1 MKNKKNNSAI
11 RMLKYFKIAKKQI
24 IIILILEIVLCILEA
39 LNPIIN
45 ANLLTSVTSFNAK
58 TAIFLTVLLILTT
71 LLNAVINRLCNII
84 YLKGIKKPV
93 FISLRKDMIKNIFDM
108 KTMNFDTHT
117 SGEFSE
123 RLVGDPE
130 SISRMLNIL
139 QYNILTLIANLIILI
154 YVYYINYIIGIIY
167 TISVIVIYE
176 YEKYAYKKHEELVN
190 ETRKIS
196 EKNSSLLNEI
206 MRGIRD
212 IKLLN
217 IMNPIYKLASNNLD
231 TATNNDIKCV
241 LHGDY
246 INKVIEIVQAITV
259 FLVILVGIILIKNN
273 SFTVTGLLIVYMY
286 RSNIFWLISSL
297 TSIKD
302 YYVSY
307 KIAANRIF
315 ELMDKD
321 KFPKEKYGDIELKNI
336 KGKIELRDLSFAY
349 GKKKVLKNIS
359 FVLEPNDTVGIVGE
373 SGSGK
378 TTLLNLIAKSYDVHD
393 NQIFIDDIDL
403 NKLSKDS
410 LKNNISVISQS
421 PYLFN
426 LTIRENLEL
435 MNDNVTKKDI
445 INACKVAQIHD
456 FIMTLP
462 NKYDTLL
469 GEGGVNLSGGQR
481 QRLAIAR
488 ALIKKSKIILFDE
501 ATSALDN
508 ITQSELQ
515 KSISNISNDYT
526 IIIVAHRLSTIR
538 NCNKIF
544 VMDKGEIVGC
554 GTHDELIKNN
564 AYYRKL
570 YNEYLN

>member
-1 MKNKKNNSAI
+1 MDNKNTIK
-11 RMLKYFKIAKKQI
+11 MLKYFKVAKKQI
-24 IIILILEIVLCILEA
+24 IFLFLLEIVLCIIEA

-45 ANLLTSVTSFNAK
+45 ANLLTSITKLNVKS
-58 TAIFLTVLLILTT
+58 AILLAIILILITI
-71 LLNAVINRLCNII
+71 LNVVIEGLSNIL
-84 YLKGIKKPV
+84 YLKGIKKRV
-93 FISLRKDMIKNIFDM
+93 FMSLRKDMIKNIFDM

-130 SISRMLNIL
+130 NISRMLNIL
-139 QYNILTLIANLIILI
+139 QYNALTLITSLIVLI
-154 YVYYINYIIGIIY
+154 YIYYLNYIIGLIY
-167 TISVIVIYE
+167 TLSIVVIYF
-176 YEKYAYKKHEELVN
+176 YEKYAYQKHEKMLE
-190 ETRKIS
+190 EDRKIS
-196 EKNSSLLNEI
+196 EKNITLLNEI

-217 IMNPIYKLASNNLD
+217 IMRPIYKLANNNLD
-231 TATNNDIKCV
+231 SATDNDIKCM
-241 LHGDY
+241 LHMDY
-246 INKVIEIVQAITV
+246 INKFVDVVQAITV
-259 FLVILVGIILIKNN
+259 FLVIFIGILLIKNN
-273 SFTVTGLLIVYMY
+273 TFTATGLLIVYMY
-286 RSNIFWLISSL
+286 RTNIFSLIVSL
-297 TSIKD
+297 TSLKE

-307 KIAANRIF
+307 KIASKRIF

-321 KFPKEKYGDIELKNI
+321 KFPKEKYGDIELNNI
-336 KGKIELRDLSFAY
+336 KGKIECRDLDFSY
-349 GKKKVLKNIS
+349 DKKKVLKKIN

-378 TTLLNLIAKSYDVHD
+378 TTLLNLIAKSYDAQD
-393 NQIFIDDIDL
+393 NKIFIDDVDL
-403 NKLSKDS
+403 NKLSKES
-410 LKNNISVISQS
+410 IKNNISVISQS

-435 MNDNVTKKDI
+435 MNDNVTKKEI
-445 INACKVAQIHD
+445 IDACKIAQIHD

-469 GEGGVNLSGGQR
+469 GEGGVNLSGGQK

-508 ITQSELQ
+508 VTQSELQ
-515 KSISNISNDYT
+515 KSINNISDDYT

-554 GTHDELIKNN
+554 GTHEELIKNN
-564 AYYRKL
+564 KYYKKL
-570 YNEYLN
+570 YNEEIN